1 MKKDGFTL
9 VELLAVIV
17 ILSLIALVST
27 PLVLNIIDKAKR
39 KATILSA
46 EEYIDNV
53 EEKMVY
59 KMING
64 STLEKREYE
73 VSELENIVSL
83 KGTKPTSGN
92 LSIGEKGEVKKAT
105 LCISNFVV
113 EYKNEEAKIVD
124 NDCDKTIDESG
135 GTSSGG
141 STGSGSTGG
150 SSGGGTSSSKGSG
163 KIYGIKRAIDSESS
177 EWERI
182 EDSEELVAKAQIG
195 AEPVRNDFDN
205 IYPWSEIITVN
216 YDTKENKIVAKYG
229 EDGFKFNGSN
239 GQVMTVIPEFWWKRE
254 QKEEDGDTYE
264 YIYITDKATVGYEH
278 SKEFMIGRY
287 TISGSSTAISSK
299 SGVKPLNT
307 AIANFRTYAKN
318 LGEGFG
324 IMDYHYF
331 LIQLLYL
338 VEYADYD
345 SQKILGKGNVSNS
358 STVASGGCDLLGMK
372 SGSITN
378 DSKHS
383 MIYRGIE
390 DIYGNS
396 WQFVDGVNIKD
407 GQVYVCTKPNE
418 YALNKFD
425 ECYNPLSYISGSS
438 SGYISKIGYDSDNP
452 LFAFPT
458 EANGSSS
465 TYIPDYYYKDS
476 KNIVISVGGDFD
488 GIAGPGLWY
497 WGFLNSSN
505 TYGPLGARLLKY

>member
-1 MKKDGFTL
+1 MEKEGFTL
-9 VELLAVIV
+9 IELLAVIV

-27 PLVLNIIDKAKR
+27 PLVLNIIDKTKR

-53 EEKMVY
+53 EEKIVY

-73 VSELENIVSL
+73 VSELKNVVSL

-92 LSIGEKGEVKKAT
+92 LSIGEKGEVKEAT
-105 LCISNFVV
+105 LCISNYVV

-124 NDCDKTIDESG
+124 NDCDKIAEDSG

-141 STGSGSTGG
+141 STGQVNT
-150 SSGGGTSSSKGSG
+150 SSKGSG
-163 KIYGIKRAIDSESS
+163 KIYAIRRDVNSQST

-182 EDSEELVAKAQIG
+182 KNSKELVAKAQIG
-195 AEPVRNDFDN
+195 EEPGRNDFDN

-345 SQKILGKGNVSNS
+345 SQKVLGKGNVSS
-358 STVASGGCDLLGMK
+358 GSTIVSGGCNLLGMK

-390 DIYGNS
+390 DIYGNI
-396 WQFVDGVNIKD
+396 WQLVDGININNY
-407 GQVYVCTKPNE
+407 QTYICTNPSEYVSDTFE
-418 YALNKFD
+418 G
-425 ECYNPLSYISGSS
+425 CYKPLSYINGSTN
-438 SGYISKIGYDSDNP
+438 GYISKLGYDPDNP

-465 TYIPDYYYKDS
+465 TYIPDFNYESSGK
-476 KNIVISVGGDFD
+476 KVAFFGGRYSSTTS
-488 GIAGPGLWY
+488 AGLYNWY
-497 WGFLNSSN
+497 IDAASSYVHID
-505 TYGPLGARLLKY
+505 TGARLLKYE